1 MPVDNHD
8 HPAEPASDR
17 QTTTPGPSSPR
28 RGLRRF
34 TRRHAVISGIVIA
47 AGVIALVLI
56 GLLAYRLG
64 FVVRYDAGQIK
75 ENLGQI
81 GIRADIKTFRNLLSS
96 QTVGM
101 PGVKTVLAG
110 KGRRA

>member
-1 MPVDNHD
+1 MPMPVDNHQD
-8 HPAEPASDR
+8 CSAEAPSDN
-17 QTTTPGPSSPR
+17 QTTTPGTSSPR

-64 FVVRYDAGQIK
+64 FVDRYVAGQIK
-75 ENLGQI
+75 KTLAQY
-81 GIRADIKTFRNLLSS
+81 GIRAAIKNFRTSLSP
-96 QTVGM
+96 QT
-101 PGVKTVLAG
+101 AG
-110 KGRRA
+110 KLGV